1 MRGGFPAFLLA
12 GARCLRAA
20 LSGEAARRQRDGQR
34 AGQRAVTRSPVTR
47 AARGQRDGQRESSA
61 KRKTG
66 SGQSSALQPIKS
78 PECRHASAQKTR
90 SNYSAKG
97 SSEPLPT
104 VLLSKLHTIDT
115 TPLPHVARR
124 SSRSSF
130 SLRPQAANCLWA
142 LARGDRFDASV
153 PDDARAGFLD
163 AICARDGPLRDLV
176 RLVPM
181 AL

>member
-1 MRGGFPAFLLA
+1 MRGGIPAFLLA

-97 SSEPLPT
+97 SSEPLPFLVWKKCKSST
-104 VLLSKLHTIDT
+104 EVVMTEKSYGT
-115 TPLPHVARR
+115 TRYTTAGCDAGNDVRD
-124 SSRSSF
+124 
-130 SLRPQAANCLWA
+130 
-142 LARGDRFDASV
+142 ARGSSTRV
-153 PDDARAGFLD
+153 MK
-163 AICARDGPLRDLV
+163 
-176 RLVPM
+176 RLHR
-181 AL
+181 